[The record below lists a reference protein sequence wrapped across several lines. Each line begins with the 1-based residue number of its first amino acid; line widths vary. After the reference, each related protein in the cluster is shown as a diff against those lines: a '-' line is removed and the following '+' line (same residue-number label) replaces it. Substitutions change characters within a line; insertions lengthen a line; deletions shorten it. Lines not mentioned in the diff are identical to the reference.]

1 MRLYVSRQR
10 ILSRTYRMRGSWGHS
25 EILGSLTQALSCLSC
40 TFFDIERRGVAC
52 FCRWTSCSI
61 FCSCICAR
69 RSCSAFLWVRA
80 CISFSMDCII
90 AAMPGGGASTGS
102 PVDPSTGS
110 VDVVSSGSPGEVLG
124 RASPASSSKGSPGV
138 VANGSA
144 LSYIFVL

>member
-1 MRLYVSRQR
+1 MRVYVSRQR

-25 EILGSLTQALSCLSC
+25 EILGSLTQALCCFSCS
-40 TFFDIERRGVAC
+40 FFDIERRGEA
-52 FCRWTSCSI
+52 FCSWTSSSI
-61 FCSCICAR
+61 F
-69 RSCSAFLWVRA
+69 RSCFAFLWVRA

-90 AAMPGGGASTGS
+90 AAMSGGGASTGS

-110 VDVVSSGSPGEVLG
+110 VDVLSSGSPGEVLG

-138 VANGSA
+138 VSNGSA